1 MVGREVS
8 AVGGLQKGGDWFE
21 TGGGMLAV
29 LRGLCRNSTV
39 VDVLPRTSRTKHKQF
54 SDSGAEAWRSGS
66 SRAAPVLL
74 EL

>member
-1 MVGREVS
+1 
-8 AVGGLQKGGDWFE
+8 
-21 TGGGMLAV
+21 MLAV